1 MVIEKIEI
9 RRFGKLAGVD
19 MSFSPSFNLI
29 EGPNESG
36 KTTLASF
43 IFYML
48 YGFGENEK
56 GKELCE
62 RVLRAPWDGED
73 ISGRMT
79 VAFDGERYLIER
91 TSVLTEK
98 GMRDS
103 YALTNLQTG
112 EKREGGK
119 SAGELFLGVSREVFE
134 STAFFSAENYRVDE
148 EGVTEAIE
156 NIIFSGSE
164 KFSLVRALMQLEET
178 RTQLVTPGGK
188 SGALVS
194 LAKEKDELSA
204 RLASAK
210 ERERELIK
218 KENLLFTT
226 KEKKKECERELAK
239 FHRLETDYHNAMM
252 IRDYDR
258 LHELED
264 AVAEKNVAIKA
275 YEDEHRTGSFLP
287 SVAYLT
293 ELSAAKT
300 QLEGAHHK
308 LASAK
313 EELERTQ
320 KEGAPVSEEQL
331 AMLSRIRGGG
341 EENAVREAALGGMNR
356 AKKQTAAFVVSFS
369 LSLAFLVLCILSL
382 VWSKT
387 GLALAFAALCLVGIG
402 AGVVSLLEFLR
413 THKSLLA
420 LYDLGCAHNYEEF
433 EKALWDA
440 AETQRKKNE
449 YDAHLSDRELFFRQC
464 ESDYGAKIKVMEGV
478 LHRVRPSLVLDDG
491 YEAVTEEVYR
501 EVEAYL
507 ECAKELYREK
517 DAAEAEVRALR
528 AHLSGQ
534 NEIAVRALVPPDRRA
549 ALCNHN
555 ATDLRHGV
563 EHYEKMLESF
573 SRKADTIEE
582 ELSRMKH
589 GEGSAEVAEHIMAL
603 DARMRAMRERA
614 SLYGSAEDK
623 LRGSFARLRD
633 EISPRLSLYAC
644 GLLSELTEGKYT
656 ELKIG
661 EDLSLAFV
669 CEEGEKSVAYLSRGT
684 KEMTYLAL
692 RMALLDLLYERT
704 PPVCLDEC
712 FAHQDEERAA
722 AFMRA
727 LESLS
732 ASGMQCF
739 LFTSHER
746 EKRLADRVFGS
757 YRRITMTP

>member
-1 MVIEKIEI
+1 MVIEKIDI
-9 RRFGKLAGVD
+9 RRFGKLADVE
-19 MSFSPSFNLI
+19 MAFSPSFNLI

-48 YGFGENEK
+48 YGFGENEV

-73 ISGRMT
+73 ISGKMT

-148 EGVTEAIE
+148 EGITEAIE
-156 NIIFSGSE
+156 NIVFSGSE
-164 KFSLVRALMQLEET
+164 KLSLVRALMQLKQT
-178 RTQLVTPGGK
+178 RTQLASPGGK

-194 LAKEKDELSA
+194 LEKEKEELTD
-204 RLASAK
+204 RLAKAK
-210 ERERELIK
+210 ERERELIR
-218 KENLLFTT
+218 KENLLYTT
-226 KEKKKECERELAK
+226 REKKRECERELVK

-264 AVAEKNVAIKA
+264 IVAERDAAIKA
-275 YEDEHRTGSFLP
+275 YEDEHKTGIFLP

-300 QLEGAHHK
+300 QLDGAHHK
-308 LASAK
+308 LSSAK
-313 EELERTQ
+313 EELERVRD
-320 KEGAPVSEEQL
+320 EGSPVTDGQL

-341 EENAVREAALGGMNR
+341 EEAKVRSEASLGAVR
-356 AKKQTAAFVVSFS
+356 AKKQTAVFIVSFA
-369 LSLAFLVLCILSL
+369 LALLFLVLCILTA
-382 VWSKT
+382 VWSRM
-387 GLALAFAALCLVGIG
+387 GAALAFAALCLVGIG
-402 AGVVSLLEFLR
+402 AGVVALFEYRR
-413 THKSLLA
+413 TRRALHA
-420 LYDLGCAHNYEEF
+420 LYDLGCAHTHEEF
-433 EKALWDA
+433 EKALCDA
-440 AETQRKKNE
+440 AETEKRKNE
-449 YDAHLSDRELFFRQC
+449 YETRLSDAELFYRQA
-464 ESDYGAKIKVMEGV
+464 ESDFGAKTKVMEGV
-478 LHRVRPSLVLDDG
+478 LHRMRPGLVLDG
-491 YEAVTEEVYR
+491 EYEEVVKAVCD

-507 ECAKELYREK
+507 ERARELYREK

-582 ELSRMKH
+582 ELSKMKH
-589 GEGSAEVAEHIMAL
+589 GESSAEVAELIMTL
-603 DARMRAMRERA
+603 DGRMRDMRERA
-614 SLYGSAEDK
+614 SLYGSAEEK
-623 LRGSFARLRD
+623 LHGSFARLHD

-644 GLLSELTEGKYT
+644 GLLSELTDGKYT

-661 EDLSLAFV
+661 EDLSLAVV

-727 LESLS
+727 IEALT

-746 EKRLADRVFGS
+746 EKRLADRVFGN
-757 YRRITMTP
+757 YKRITMTS